1 MSRFFSFAGCNISFR
16 IKYTNVL
23 THFPQQNSV
32 QTRLNTILYTVTKS
46 KKCGDK
52 VHKSVKSCI
61 LRSSLKVKNSICEKT
76 EVNPET
82 IHTNIRISKFSD
94 CSSNLRNL
102 LNSIAEIKLRQ

>member
-1 MSRFFSFAGCNISFR
+1 MSRLFSFAGCNISYR

-52 VHKSVKSCI
+52 VHKSVKSNI
-61 LRSSLKVKNSICEKT
+61 LKSSLKVKKT
-76 EVNPET
+76 LFVKKQ
-82 IHTNIRISKFSD
+82 SFF
-94 CSSNLRNL
+94 
-102 LNSIAEIKLRQ
+102 KLDLITKC